1 VSPAEWSHTTS
12 VCFLQSEQKAS
23 PMFRCSSWWWLF
35 LAVRGEVGEGRWEM
49 EGIPVFNWGAYID
62 RVGVCLVDILLN
74 ASCLALKKDMV
85 SARPRKFRI

>member
-1 VSPAEWSHTTS
+1 
-12 VCFLQSEQKAS
+12 
-23 PMFRCSSWWWLF
+23 
-35 LAVRGEVGEGRWEM
+35 VGEGRREM